1 MIQYITYREIDTEGR
16 LCYYILQKEFPHYK
30 GIIALEKLENTL
42 SSAPIAGYK
51 MYVNFNG
58 TLRGN
63 LIPSYNDV
71 LKEIDIIMEDMA
83 IWFLNNRIL
92 ADQKKYSKFKI

>member
-1 MIQYITYREIDTEGR
+1 MIPYITYREIDSEGR
-16 LCYYILQKEFPHYK
+16 LCYYILQKQFPHYK
-30 GIIALEKLENTL
+30 GIIALGKLENAL

-71 LKEIDIIMEDMA
+71 MKEIDIIMEDMA

-92 ADQKKYSKFKI
+92 ADQKKYSKFKL

>member
-1 MIQYITYREIDTEGR
+1 MMRYITYREIDSEGR
-16 LCYYILQKEFPHYK
+16 LCYYILQKQFPHYK
-30 GIIALEKLENTL
+30 GIIALGKLENTL

-71 LKEIDIIMEDMA
+71 MKEIDIIMEDMA

-92 ADQKKYSKFKI
+92 ADQKKYSKFKV

>member
-30 GIIALEKLENTL
+30 GIIALGKLENTL
-42 SSAPIAGYK
+42 SSATIAGYK

>member
-1 MIQYITYREIDTEGR
+1 
-16 LCYYILQKEFPHYK
+16 
-30 GIIALEKLENTL
+30 
-42 SSAPIAGYK
+42 